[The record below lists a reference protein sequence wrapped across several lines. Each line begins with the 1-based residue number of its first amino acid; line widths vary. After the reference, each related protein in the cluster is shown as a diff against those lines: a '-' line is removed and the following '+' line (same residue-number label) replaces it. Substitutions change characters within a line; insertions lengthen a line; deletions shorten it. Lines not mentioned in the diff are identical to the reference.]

1 MFIFKKVVG
10 AVYLLDI
17 LINAAAF
24 SELDLKSLTKR
35 RFSMFGG
42 KTELVQM
49 RFVNSLLDA
58 VIEKLGKN
66 GVRYRKLDEHHFSVT
81 ANIDISD
88 QFFGWVLGFGKKVQ
102 IQSPQSVVDAFTGY
116 IDGIRTQYKTE

>member
-1 MFIFKKVVG
+1 
-10 AVYLLDI
+10 
-17 LINAAAF
+17 
-24 SELDLKSLTKR
+24 
-35 RFSMFGG
+35 MFGG
-42 KTELVQM
+42 KTELVRM
-49 RFVNSLLDA
+49 RFVNSLLDT
-58 VIEKLGKN
+58 VIEKLGKKD
-66 GVRYRKLDEHHFSVT
+66 VYYKKLDEHHFSVT